1 MSRLSTMVHQLCR
14 MKGMKMKE
22 LAEAIGRSPATI
34 SQNLAKDKPRRKTF
48 DNLAKVFGVEAQALE
63 ELYNNP
69 EGYELNMID
78 GKIEIVPIG
87 ANHII
92 SIHCENDAIV
102 SKMVETD
109 GSVGPKS
116 HRPKK
121 EKIYSVIDE
130 ETGEIVNLS
139 EDDLITAEF
148 NYKGTKLYAYSAQDI
163 KTVANII
170 ASLGTIADKE
180 QHDATLSLLVK
191 QYGHRW

>member
-1 MSRLSTMVHQLCR
+1 MSRLSTMVHLLCR

-48 DNLAKVFGVEAQALE
+48 DNLAKVFGVESQALE

-69 EGYELNMID
+69 KGYELNLID
-78 GKIEIVPIG
+78 GKIEIVPIE
-87 ANHII
+87 ANHSIA
-92 SIHCENDAIV
+92 IHCENEAKIPD
-102 SKMVETD
+102 MVETR
-109 GSVGPKS
+109 GSIGPKS
-116 HRPKK
+116 HRPLK
-121 EKIYSVIDE
+121 EKVYSVIDE

-139 EDDLITAEF
+139 ADDMITAEF

-170 ASLGTIADKE
+170 ASLATIADKE

-191 QYGHRW
+191 QYGQRW